1 MALVSK
7 CSNLSLCFLIYL
19 FILIFIYLDIYI
31 LILLDIFGNSQTTNA
46 ERFIEK
52 NVPTSFIGET
62 ERKQMTRNRIMI
74 ITLLMSHTELSGT
87 LINV

>member
-1 MALVSK
+1 MQQSIAL
-7 CSNLSLCFLIYL
+7 F
-19 FILIFIYLDIYI
+19 FIYLYLFSFFYTYS
-31 LILLDIFGNSQTTNA
+31 LILLNIFGNSQATNT

-62 ERKQMTRNRIMI
+62 ERKQMTRNRVMT
-74 ITLLMSHTELSGT
+74 ITLLMGHTELTAT

>member
-1 MALVSK
+1 MQQSIAL
-7 CSNLSLCFLIYL
+7 FFIYL
-19 FILIFIYLDIYI
+19 FLFSFIYIDI
-31 LILLDIFGNSQTTNA
+31 LILLDIFGNSQTTNT
-46 ERFIEK
+46 ERFTEK

-74 ITLLMSHTELSGT
+74 IALLMNHTELTGT